1 MIRRK
6 LGFIAAIAMMVASA
20 ASAQALA
27 QDLQKVRVRL
37 DWKGGGQHA
46 PFYLTKQSG
55 FYKDEGIDLEI
66 ISGSGSSDVV
76 KQVGAGAIEF
86 GVVDAIVLTQA
97 AQQRVPLK
105 AIAAYYLRTPICV
118 ISPKAKP
125 ITQPSQLTGGVKLGS
140 KKGSATF
147 QGLIALLS
155 ANNIPLE
162 QVKLVDVG
170 FGVGPLL
177 AGQVDAL
184 MGFTTSETVEA
195 ENAGMQ
201 INVMPISDFGVNVYG
216 LTIVGNSS
224 LIEKNPELA
233 KAFLRATHKGMA
245 LATKDPA
252 AATDSIVKQVE
263 AADGPLE
270 GRVLAATAPFW
281 TGPDTAGHELGW
293 QSTARWQSTIE
304 LANKLGLID
313 RPIAPDELFTNAFLG
328 NRAVNQTE

>member
-6 LGFIAAIAMMVASA
+6 LGFIGAITMIVASA
-20 ASAQALA
+20 ISAQALA

-46 PFYLTKQSG
+46 PFYLAKQSG
-55 FYKDEGIDLEI
+55 FYKDEGIDVEI

-76 KQVGAGAIEF
+76 KQVGAGAVEF
-86 GVVDAIVLTQA
+86 GLVDALVLTQA

-118 ISPKAKP
+118 ITPKAKP
-125 ITQPSQLTGGVKLGS
+125 ITQPSQLTSGVKLGS

-147 QGLIALLS
+147 QGLVALLS

-170 FGVGPLL
+170 FGVAPLL
-177 AGQVDAL
+177 VGQVDAL

-195 ENAGMQ
+195 ESAGMQ

-245 LATKDPA
+245 LAANDPA

-263 AADGPLE
+263 AADGPLQ
-270 GRVLAATAPFW
+270 GKVLAAATPYW

-293 QSTARWQSTIE
+293 QSASRWQSTIDI
-304 LANKLGLID
+304 AQKLGLID
-313 RPIAPDELFTNAFLG
+313 RPVAPDELFTNAFLDSKSKSK
-328 NRAVNQTE
+328 

>member
-1 MIRRK
+1 
-6 LGFIAAIAMMVASA
+6 LGFIAALAMVVASA
-20 ASAQALA
+20 ISAQALA

-46 PFYLTKQSG
+46 PFYLAKESG
-55 FYKDEGIDLEI
+55 FYKNEGIDLEI

-76 KQVGAGAIEF
+76 KQVGAGAVEF
-86 GVVDAIVLTQA
+86 GVADAMVLTQA

-125 ITQPSQLTGGVKLGS
+125 ITQPSQLTGIKLGS

-147 QGLIALLS
+147 QGLIAMLS

-162 QVKLVDVG
+162 QVKLVDIG
-170 FGVGPLL
+170 FGVAPLL
-177 AGQVDAL
+177 VGQVDAL
-184 MGFTTSETVEA
+184 MGFTMNETIEA

-201 INVMPISDFGVNVYG
+201 INIMPISDFGVDVYG
-216 LTIVGNSS
+216 LTIVGNSA
-224 LIEKNPELA
+224 LIEKNPELV

-245 LATKDPA
+245 LAAKDPA
-252 AATDSIVKQVE
+252 AAIDAIVKQVE
-263 AADGPLE
+263 ASDGPLQTK
-270 GRVLAATAPFW
+270 VLAATAPFW

-293 QSTARWQSTIE
+293 QSTARWQSTID
-304 LANKLGLID
+304 LAKKLGLID
-313 RPIAPDELFTNAFLG
+313 RPVTPDELFTNAFLDSKG
-328 NRAVNQTE
+328 KS

>member
-46 PFYLTKQSG
+46 PFYLAKQSG

-125 ITQPSQLTGGVKLGS
+125 ITQPSQLTGIKLGA

-147 QGLIALLS
+147 QGLIAVLS
-155 ANNIPLE
+155 ANSIPLE
-162 QVKLVDVG
+162 QVKLVDIG
-170 FGVGPLL
+170 FTVAPLL
-177 AGQVDAL
+177 VGQVDAL
-184 MGFTTSETVEA
+184 MGFTMNQTIEL

-201 INVMPISDFGVNVYG
+201 VNVMPISDFGVDVYG

-224 LIEKNPELA
+224 LIEKNPELV

-245 LATKDPA
+245 LAAKDPA
-252 AATDSIVKQVE
+252 AAVDAIVKQVE

-293 QSTARWQSTIE
+293 QSAARWQSTIE

-313 RPIAPDELFTNAFLG
+313 RPIATDELFTNAFLDS
-328 NRAVNQTE
+328 NSKSQ

>member
-6 LGFIAAIAMMVASA
+6 LGFIAAVAMVVASA
-20 ASAQALA
+20 ISSQAFA
-27 QDLQKVRVRL
+27 EDLQKVRVRL

-46 PFYLTKQSG
+46 PFYLAKQNG

-86 GVVDAIVLTQA
+86 GLADALVLTQA

-105 AIAAYYLRTPICV
+105 AVAAYYLRTPIAV

-125 ITQPSQLTGGVKLGS
+125 ITQPSQLTGGIKLGS

-162 QVKLVDVG
+162 QVKLVDIG
-170 FGVGPLL
+170 FGVAPLL
-177 AGQVDAL
+177 VGQVDAL

-201 INVMPISDFGVNVYG
+201 INVMPISEFGVDVYG

-224 LIEKNPELA
+224 LIEKKPELV

-252 AATDSIVKQVE
+252 AAIEAVVIQVE
-263 AADGPLE
+263 AADGPLQSKI
-270 GRVLAATAPFW
+270 LARATPFW
-281 TGPDTAGHELGW
+281 TGPDSAGHELGW
-293 QSTARWQSTIE
+293 QSAARWQSTIDT
-304 LANKLGLID
+304 AQKLGLID
-313 RPIAPDELFTNAFLG
+313 RPVTPDELFSNAFLDSSSKS
-328 NRAVNQTE
+328 Q

>member
-1 MIRRK
+1 
-6 LGFIAAIAMMVASA
+6 
-20 ASAQALA
+20 
-27 QDLQKVRVRL
+27 
-37 DWKGGGQHA
+37 
-46 PFYLTKQSG
+46 
-55 FYKDEGIDLEI
+55 
-66 ISGSGSSDVV
+66 VV

-86 GVVDAIVLTQA
+86 GLADALVLTQA

-105 AIAAYYLRTPICV
+105 AVAAYYLRTPIAV

-125 ITQPSQLTGGVKLGS
+125 ITLPSQLTGGIKLGS

-162 QVKLVDVG
+162 QVKLVDIG
-170 FGVGPLL
+170 FGVAPLL
-177 AGQVDAL
+177 VGQVDAL

-201 INVMPISDFGVNVYG
+201 INVMPISEFGVDVYG

-224 LIEKNPELA
+224 LIEKKPELV

-252 AATDSIVKQVE
+252 AAIEAVVKQVE
-263 AADGPLE
+263 AADGPLQSKI
-270 GRVLAATAPFW
+270 LARATPFW
-281 TGPDTAGHELGW
+281 TGPDSAGHELGW
-293 QSTARWQSTIE
+293 QSAARWQSTIDT
-304 LANKLGLID
+304 AQKLGLID
-313 RPIAPDELFTNAFLG
+313 RPVTPDELFSNAFLDSSSKS
-328 NRAVNQTE
+328 Q